1 MAIHEVKQICFLLL
15 LLLLFFDFFKLVIAK
30 TLPFKVVMRNEI
42 CLALHLGILTSQTL
56 FVPQCRMLSECNTKS
71 DQCCGTERVWLARL
85 PLEIIVVIVFM
96 CSSPG

>member
-96 CSSPG
+96 CGSPG